1 MDEEA
6 EAVKKAFLE
15 QRSDSED
22 EGGDAIRQGILLDDK
37 IVPKTPENAPT
48 PPASPKAQPRAAIAE
63 PRQAKKALVEE
74 RTLKRPAE
82 APAEQPVE
90 AGQSM
95 DAEESRKRRS
105 ETEVE
110 VLSQGSPTRS
120 RLEPDA
126 SPSTR
131 TLYPPSFAGNVARVE
146 VVEGMTVATVY
157 ESGDEYL
164 FGADN
169 GEEEYSM
176 DFGENKEE
184 LLSFCWDDADCV
196 NCPIVSGSHLSELD
210 EAAFEKEVTRL
221 QEMNVLRKAKRSDLD
236 SDYKELSTTAVQY
249 WRHRDGVWQRIRLG
263 QGIHVGGPHET
274 GFVSSIDCIRPNTPT
289 GSIGHG
295 RAKVP
300 VVDHRCEGRFLAGTA
315 EEQSVCQPED
325 TNICWQKMKFGCW
338 KSCCPAKGQV
348 QESGD
353 FSSRKP
359 WKKSSTN
366 L

>member
-1 MDEEA
+1 MEE
-6 EAVKKAFLE
+6 
-15 QRSDSED
+15 Q
-22 EGGDAIRQGILLDDK
+22 
-37 IVPKTPENAPT
+37 
-48 PPASPKAQPRAAIAE
+48 
-63 PRQAKKALVEE
+63 
-74 RTLKRPAE
+74 TLKRPAE

-95 DAEESRKRRS
+95 DAEESRKGRS

-120 RLEPDA
+120 RLEADA

-131 TLYPPSFAGNVARVE
+131 TLYPPSFAGTVARVE

-164 FGADN
+164 SGADN
-169 GEEEYSM
+169 EEEEYSM

-184 LLSFCWDDADCV
+184 LLSFCWDDADCE

-221 QEMNVLRKAKRSDLD
+221 QEMNVLRKARRSDLD

-249 WRHRDGVWQRIRLG
+249 WRHRDGVWQRRSRL
-263 QGIHVGGPHET
+263 VAREYRWEDPT
-274 GFVSSIDCIRPNTPT
+274 RGFVSSIDCIRPNTPT

-315 EEQSVCQPED
+315 EEKSVCQP
-325 TNICWQKMKFGCW
+325 T
-338 KSCCPAKGQV
+338 
-348 QESGD
+348 
-353 FSSRKP
+353 SRIRT
-359 WKKSSTN
+359 SVGRR
-366 L
+366 